1 MITRMLLVG
10 MRVKD
15 PFNSMISIGCSSFLL
30 IQVFVN
36 LGGAIGL
43 VPETGVTFP
52 FLSQGGSS
60 FLISTLAVGLVL
72 NSSAD
77 EKLKSLSKL

>member
-10 MRVKD
+10 MRAKD

-60 FLISTLAVGLVL
+60 FLI
-72 NSSAD
+72 
-77 EKLKSLSKL
+77 

>member
-1 MITRMLLVG
+1 
-10 MRVKD
+10 
-15 PFNSMISIGCSSFLL
+15 
-30 IQVFVN
+30 QVFVN

>member
-1 MITRMLLVG
+1 
-10 MRVKD
+10 
-15 PFNSMISIGCSSFLL
+15 MISIGCSSFLL